1 MATDAEGDLSAQ
13 SALTSSPKPP
23 HREYPAVVAN
33 DQMGD
38 HLLPLGLVFDFG
50 TGPKLTPIRHHAEQ
64 IVDSPQPQTVPRAL
78 AEGALP
84 GYHQHLF
91 AACPHRHRLRRGGRG

>member
-1 MATDAEGDLSAQ
+1 VATDAEGDLSAQ

-38 HLLPLGLVFDFG
+38 HLLPLWLMFDLG
-50 TGPKLTPIRHHAEQ
+50 TRPELTPIRHHAEQ

-84 GYHQHLF
+84 RYHQHLF
-91 AACPHRHRLRRGGRG
+91 AAGPYRHRQRRGRRG